1 MSHRKKLVLQF
12 QSTFLVAKLNMES
25 EKEKVVLNNWQGDNL
40 HIDSD
45 IDIVDG
51 H

>member
-1 MSHRKKLVLQF
+1 MSHRKKLVLQS
-12 QSTFLVAKLNMES
+12 QNTFLVAKLNMEQ
-25 EKEKVVLNNWQGDNL
+25 EKVVLNNWQGDDL

>member
-1 MSHRKKLVLQF
+1 MSHRKKLVLPSQN
-12 QSTFLVAKLNMES
+12 TFLVAKLIME
-25 EKEKVVLNNWQGDNL
+25 EKEKVVLNNWQGDDL